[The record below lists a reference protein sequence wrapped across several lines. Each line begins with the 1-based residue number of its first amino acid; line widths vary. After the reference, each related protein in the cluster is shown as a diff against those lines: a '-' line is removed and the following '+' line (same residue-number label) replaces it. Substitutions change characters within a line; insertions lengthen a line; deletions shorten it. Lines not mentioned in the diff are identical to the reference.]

1 MASQKLPSYGAGED
15 PGQVTTSG
23 APQFFFFFIVTALER
38 RSGWKPKFR
47 HPLKVVWA
55 QNLFLHSWYL
65 KCCQCRRD
73 PIIVEK
79 VRTAAVSPVHKE

>member
-1 MASQKLPSYGAGED
+1 MVLVKILDRSQ
-15 PGQVTTSG
+15 
-23 APQFFFFFIVTALER
+23 PQELHSFFFFIVTALER